1 MSRHRVKAVSYDE
14 DDYDDG
20 YYSPDPEEQEFL
32 EQCTTEVLNQLRAG
46 DPSVTATRSE
56 VQDALYHYYD
66 DIEKSVN
73 YLRGA
78 CFCCQRMNSSSPGWY
93 LCCRDPTN
101 YRITSLQAR
110 SSRNFRRSKP
120 LLLPPRRRKGHQV
133 SLSCDVLQSFCISF
147 SSVVGLGPT

>member
-46 DPSVTATRSE
+46 DPSVIATRSE

-78 CFCCQRMNSSSPGWY
+78 CFRCQRMNSSSPGWY
-93 LCCRDPTN
+93 PVAETQLTTAFLRSRQEGQGTSEEASRSTCRPEDE
-101 YRITSLQAR
+101 RDIR
-110 SSRNFRRSKP
+110 
-120 LLLPPRRRKGHQV
+120 
-133 SLSCDVLQSFCISF
+133 
-147 SSVVGLGPT
+147 